1 MSIEEIVVKGTK
13 PKTGD
18 EYYSR
23 AMMGGAN
30 IYAGGREPSK
40 YQIVER
46 GVAPP
51 IEDNLDFLD
60 EVEVDVESIN
70 PGNVRYQGQMFDE
83 FGNLVKEVGEGV
95 VDVGKGLY
103 KTAANTSKAIAN
115 TPVIGD
121 VYKHAV
127 GGFHQTPGG
136 LTGKMAAN
144 VLPPLQTV
152 YRDFG
157 FAEGG
162 PVNASMYDN
171 MDISETII
179 DENEKDFQKRKM
191 IERLREKFDP
201 EGNMSDDEIL
211 LEFRKTLEEP
221 GFPGLSR
228 PESKERLRGSPRP
241 MPYPPISPFEEP
253 DPDEDYGSNWYDSLT
268 DEEKARI
275 DRQNKPYRDRNKML
289 KPEIYDG
296 PTEQLAH
303 GGQVR
308 RRVPDIYFNK
318 YEEGGEVYKPRIAER
333 APYFNLPDYE
343 TGEYDDIKLSRLRN
357 LFTKL
362 LPDYKE
368 VKYKGG
374 SQAAKNFISNIGNF
388 AGEVGLTPFKFADM
402 FLEFAGGSSPIDSF
416 NLYMDRPERVY
427 PDSPAVSK
435 MNPWNVERKNYHEEF
450 PLEEFKEYDTMKYRQ
465 YNMGGAVNNPSTM
478 GIQSLTPSLTTHS
491 VPGSPQTN
499 AVNTNDPRFSNNSV
513 NPITALA
520 SGIGNLNKSTNTTNA
535 LLKRNSTNP
544 NTNPND
550 NLKINYT
557 PSPTTKQNRFAFF
570 NALDSTRPSLG

>member
-23 AMMGGAN
+23 AMMGGSN

-51 IEDNLDFLD
+51 IENNLDFLD
-60 EVEVDVESIN
+60 EVEVDTASIN

-83 FGNLVKEVGEGV
+83 FGDLVKDVGEGV
-95 VDVGKGLY
+95 VDAGKGLY
-103 KTAANTSKAIAN
+103 KTAANTSKALVN

-121 VYKHAV
+121 VYRHAV
-127 GGFHQTPGG
+127 GGFSGTPGG
-136 LTGKMAAN
+136 LTGRMAAN
-144 VLPPLQTV
+144 MIPPLKAV
-152 YRDFG
+152 YNDFG

-162 PVNASMYDN
+162 PVNASMYDTI
-171 MDISETII
+171 DISETII

-201 EGNMSDDEIL
+201 EKKMSDADVL
-211 LEFRKTLEEP
+211 LKFRKTLEEP
-221 GFPGLSR
+221 GFGNR
-228 PESKERLRGSPRP
+228 EETIRKYRESN
-241 MPYPPISPFEEP
+241 PYPPISPFEEP

-275 DRQNKPYRDRNKML
+275 DKQNKPYRDRNRML

-296 PTEQLAH
+296 PMEQLAH

-318 YEEGGEVYKPRIAER
+318 YEEGGEVYEPRIAER

-357 LFTKL
+357 VFTKL

-368 VKYKGG
+368 VQYKGG
-374 SQAAKNFISNIGNF
+374 SQAAKNFISNMANF

-402 FLEFAGGSSPIDSF
+402 FLEFATGESPIDSF

-427 PDSPAVSK
+427 PDSPAVSQ
-435 MNPWNVERKNYHEEF
+435 NNSFNVERKNYHEEF
-450 PLEEFKEYDTMKYRQ
+450 PLEEFKEYDTMKYRQQ

-544 NTNPND
+544 NTNPNA

-557 PSPTTKQNRFAFF
+557 PNPTTKENRFAFF
-570 NALDSTRPSLG
+570 NALNSTRPSLG

>member
-1 MSIEEIVVKGTK
+1 MYE
-13 PKTGD
+13 
-18 EYYSR
+18 
-23 AMMGGAN
+23 N
-30 IYAGGREPSK
+30 I
-40 YQIVER
+40 
-46 GVAPP
+46 
-51 IEDNLDFLD
+51 
-60 EVEVDVESIN
+60 
-70 PGNVRYQGQMFDE
+70 
-83 FGNLVKEVGEGV
+83 
-95 VDVGKGLY
+95 
-103 KTAANTSKAIAN
+103 
-115 TPVIGD
+115 
-121 VYKHAV
+121 
-127 GGFHQTPGG
+127 
-136 LTGKMAAN
+136 
-144 VLPPLQTV
+144 
-152 YRDFG
+152 
-157 FAEGG
+157 
-162 PVNASMYDN
+162 
-171 MDISETII
+171 DISETII

-221 GFPGLSR
+221 GFPALRR
-228 PESKERLRGSPRP
+228 PESKDRLRGSPRP

-253 DPDEDYGSNWYDSLT
+253 DPDEEYRSNWYDSLT

-275 DRQNKPYRDRNKML
+275 DKQNKPYRDRNRML

-296 PTEQLAH
+296 PMEQLAH

-343 TGEYDDIKLSRLRN
+343 TGEEDDIKLSRLRN
-357 LFTKL
+357 MFTKL

-368 VKYKGG
+368 VQYKGG
-374 SQAAKNFISNIGNF
+374 SQAAKNFISNMANF
-388 AGEVGLTPFKFADM
+388 AGEAALTLPKFADL
-402 FLEFAGGSSPIDSF
+402 FIEFATGSSPIDSF

-427 PDSPAVSK
+427 PDSPAVSEI
-435 MNPWNVERKNYHEEF
+435 NPFNVERKNYHEEF
-450 PLEEFKEYDTMKYRQ
+450 PIERFKEYDTSYQSQQLRKNQNLGQ

-499 AVNTNDPRFSNNSV
+499 AVNTNDPRFSNNSI

-535 LLKRNSTNP
+535 LLKKNSTNP
-544 NTNPND
+544 NANANT

>member
-13 PKTGD
+13 PTTGD

-60 EVEVDVESIN
+60 EVEVDTASIN

-83 FGNLVKEVGEGV
+83 FGNLI

-103 KTAANTSKAIAN
+103 DTAATTSKAISN
-115 TPVIGD
+115 IPVVGD
-121 VYKHAV
+121 IYRSNV
-127 GGFHQTPGG
+127 GGG
-136 LTGKMAAN
+136 LTGRMAAN
-144 VLPPLQTV
+144 MIPPLKAV
-152 YRDFG
+152 YKDFG

-162 PVNASMYDN
+162 PVNASMYDT

-201 EGNMSDDEIL
+201 EKNMSDADVL
-211 LEFRKTLEEP
+211 LMFRKTLEEP
-221 GFPGLSR
+221 GFGNR
-228 PESKERLRGSPRP
+228 EETIRKYRESN
-241 MPYPPISPFEEP
+241 PYPPISPFEEP

-275 DRQNKPYRDRNKML
+275 DRQNKPYRDRDRML

-368 VKYKGG
+368 VQYKGG
-374 SQAAKNFISNIGNF
+374 SQAAKNFISNMANF

-402 FLEFAGGSSPIDSF
+402 FLEFARGSSPIDSL

-435 MNPWNVERKNYHEEF
+435 FNPWNVERKNYHEEF
-450 PLEEFKEYDTMKYRQ
+450 PIDRFKEYDTMKYRK

-491 VPGSPQTN
+491 VPSSPQTT
-499 AVNTNDPRFSNNSV
+499 AVNMNDPRFSNNSV

-535 LLKRNSTNP
+535 LLKRNSANP
-544 NTNPND
+544 NANANANA

-570 NALDSTRPSLG
+570 NALDSTRPPVG

>member
-23 AMMGGAN
+23 AMMGGTN

-51 IEDNLDFLD
+51 IENNLDFLD

-83 FGNLVKEVGEGV
+83 LGNLV

-103 KTAANTSKAIAN
+103 DTAATTSKAISN
-115 TPVIGD
+115 IPV
-121 VYKHAV
+121 V
-127 GGFHQTPGG
+127 GNIYRSNVGGG
-136 LTGKMAAN
+136 LTGRMAAN
-144 VLPPLQTV
+144 MIPPLKTV
-152 YRDFG
+152 YNDFG

-162 PVNASMYDN
+162 PVNASMYDTI
-171 MDISETII
+171 DISETII

-221 GFPGLSR
+221 GFPALRR
-228 PESKERLRGSPRP
+228 PEPKDRLRGSPRP

-275 DRQNKPYRDRNKML
+275 DKQNKPYRDRNRML

-318 YEEGGEVYKPRIAER
+318 
-333 APYFNLPDYE
+333 
-343 TGEYDDIKLSRLRN
+343 
-357 LFTKL
+357 
-362 LPDYKE
+362 
-368 VKYKGG
+368 
-374 SQAAKNFISNIGNF
+374 
-388 AGEVGLTPFKFADM
+388 
-402 FLEFAGGSSPIDSF
+402 
-416 NLYMDRPERVY
+416 
-427 PDSPAVSK
+427 
-435 MNPWNVERKNYHEEF
+435 
-450 PLEEFKEYDTMKYRQ
+450 

-535 LLKRNSTNP
+535 LLKKNSTNP
-544 NTNPND
+544 NANANA

-557 PSPTTKQNRFAFF
+557 PNPTTKENRFAFF